1 MCEASCTGGIFDV
14 RACPVGELTDGLNR
28 LRDTWLR
35 KGMPHTSWLRPG
47 LPAQHVCDRLGA
59 AGLTAPREIVD
70 WYSWHDG
77 SDGSLVDG
85 VDGRGAGFLPWF
97 SLDEGLAAR
106 TFFLEWAESERE
118 AGMPGQPEYGVR
130 FDDNWLPIL
139 DLPATFGILAP
150 GVEVV
155 RVASTTPGVDPDED
169 GAQVSSLVELV
180 SDWKQAIEDYCTWD
194 RAAGVWVY
202 DFEQF
207 PMELRRRSI
216 L

>member
-1 MCEASCTGGIFDV
+1 MRV
-14 RACPVGELTDGLNR
+14 RLLSELIDGLDR

-35 KGMPHTSWLRPG
+35 NGMPHTNWLRPG
-47 LPAQHVCDRLGA
+47 LSARRVRDSLGA
-59 AGLTAPREIVD
+59 AGLTVPREIVE

-77 SDGSLVDG
+77 AEHCLVDG

-118 AGMPGQPEYGVR
+118 AGMPGQSEYDVR
-130 FDDNWLPIL
+130 FDDNWLPL
-139 DLPATFGILAP
+139 LNLPATFGILSP
-150 GVEVV
+150 DVELV

-169 GAQVSSLVELV
+169 GAQASCLAELV
-180 SDWKQAIEDYCTWD
+180 GDWTQIVEDYCTWD

-202 DFEQF
+202 DFEQV
-207 PMELRRRSI
+207 PLALRRRSI